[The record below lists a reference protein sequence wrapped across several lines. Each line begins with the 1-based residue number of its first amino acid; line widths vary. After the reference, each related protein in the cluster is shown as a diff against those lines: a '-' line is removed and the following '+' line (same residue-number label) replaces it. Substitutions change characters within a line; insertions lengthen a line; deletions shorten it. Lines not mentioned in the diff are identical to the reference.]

1 VAQALACG
9 VCHPGKGAMSIK
21 QPPSPDS
28 RGFEPI
34 EPWKSEYLVV
44 RRRNLPHL
52 EVPGATYFVTFHCRS
67 GVELAAQ
74 ARDVVIGIVLANLR
88 CKISAFSP
96 TNSSLRR
103 ELI

>member
-1 VAQALACG
+1 MILVAQALACDF
-9 VCHPGKGAMSIK
+9 PMEPKN
-21 QPPSPDS
+21 PSNTATS
-28 RGFEPI
+28 GFQSVD
-34 EPWKSEYLVV
+34 PWKSEDLTYT
-44 RRRNLPHL
+44 RRNLPHL